1 MHNSIR
7 ENPEAD
13 SWLGGIEVL
22 VIEFERFTLDEFL

>member
-13 SWLGGIEVL
+13 SWLGGIAVL
-22 VIEFERFTLDEFL
+22 IIEFETITLDEFI